1 MFPPSSAS
9 RFLRR
14 RRRPPCEVTSTSCS
28 VGNPIATSC
37 VDGKDEATGCGLL
50 PSRVDRPILCLLNI
64 VKQLIASPKR
74 QPGNLWSFDFFL
86 TIARTRTRKR
96 THTHT
101 QMRHHDHTRPH
112 VLRVSKIGDLEGRF
126 PPTEHPNARRGLRCL
141 SAWMRFVRVPRWTRS
156 RLVAETSEEGTGL
169 GMTGWVDSCD
179 ML

>member
-1 MFPPSSAS
+1 MVFPPSSAS

-96 THTHT
+96 THTHKCDIMT
-101 QMRHHDHTRPH
+101 TLDHMCCVSPRLETLKGGFHPRSTRTPDEASGAFLPGCASSGSRDGQDRDSSPRR
-112 VLRVSKIGDLEGRF
+112 LRK
-126 PPTEHPNARRGLRCL
+126 GLVW
-141 SAWMRFVRVPRWTRS
+141 A
-156 RLVAETSEEGTGL
+156 
-169 GMTGWVDSCD
+169 
-179 ML
+179 